1 MPVIYDGLSG
11 DIDRYESRLDRQI
24 SYERGVSDGYGAGV
38 LVGIGIS
45 AIVYI
50 CANRVYK
57 YFFTDE

>member
-1 MPVIYDGLSG
+1 MPVIYDGSSG

-24 SYERGVSDGYGAGV
+24 SYERGV